1 MMDGA
6 SKDDPRTKEEVPVP
20 FVEGSSLHG
29 CSKNRPPTKQNRLL
43 IGDPTLSWKVSSSF
57 SPHSFLFSV
66 SRRAFLPRCCCCCS
80 LFPWLM
86 YCCHELGIAAWSSY
100 SFSRQFVPTYT
111 HVPCFYWSPVSTTGY
126 CFCLSL
132 SVADAGLFLS
142 LRFGIVVLALFECS
156 ATDGDRLTKWNVLL
170 LNFLR
175 WCWDVE
181 TSESS
186 HELESHVGIK
196 NVKSIVFCCC
206 RQKE

>member
-43 IGDPTLSWKVSSSF
+43 IGDPTLSWKVLSSF

-66 SRRAFLPRCCCCCS
+66 SRRAFLPRCCGCCS

-132 SVADAGLFLS
+132 SLS
-142 LRFGIVVLALFECS
+142 LSLSRMRVCSFSCVLALLCWHYSNAQRRTE
-156 ATDGDRLTKWNVLL
+156 TDSQSERCLTSRD
-170 LNFLR
+170 LR
-175 WCWDVE
+175 RWDFW
-181 TSESS
+181 TESWVG
-186 HELESHVGIK
+186 ESRRYK
-196 NVKSIVFCCC
+196 KCE
-206 RQKE
+206 K